1 MTKKE
6 MSESLGS
13 IGECSK
19 YYILL
24 GVWKMSRSEC
34 NLREEEEEED
44 EEAKGEDE
52 DQGGKPPRAPLPPP
66 PLHRPLLRLR
76 SRWLI

>member
-34 NLREEEEEED
+34 NLHLQDKTE
-44 EEAKGEDE
+44 K
-52 DQGGKPPRAPLPPP
+52 
-66 PLHRPLLRLR
+66 
-76 SRWLI
+76 